1 MTRLTKLNW
10 FVAQYKPN
18 SFFLA
23 KKNLERQGLK
33 TFLPLIEMTSR
44 KNALFSTEKKPLFPG
59 YIFISFNEKEFKWS
73 AINNTIGLTRLLVKG
88 NLPQIVPKSFITSLK
103 SRCSGEGILLKNPT
117 LEIGEKVQVLKG
129 PFSSMIGSIETITPE
144 NRVSLLFE
152 ILGRQTKI
160 TLSKSD
166 VFNFK

>member
-1 MTRLTKLNW
+1 MTRLTNLNW

-33 TFLPLIEMTSR
+33 TFLPLIEITNR
-44 KNALFSTEKKPLFPG
+44 KKIQFSTEKKPLFPG

-73 AINNTIGLTRLLVKG
+73 AINNTLGLTRLLVKE
-88 NLPQIVPKSFITSLK
+88 NSPQIVPASFITSLK
-103 SRCSGEGILLKNPT
+103 IRCDKDGVLFKNSH
-117 LEIGEKVQVLKG
+117 LEIGKKVQVLKG

-144 NRVSLLFE
+144 KRVSILFE
-152 ILGRQTKI
+152 ILGRQTKL
-160 TLSKSD
+160 TLPKSD
-166 VFNFK
+166 VINLS